1 MVISYCA
8 FKTKSNTILKSV
20 VSQVTPGKVMKDRF
34 GEKLGT
40 GTQVHI
46 GQPSASP
53 QTFSASQHRLMA
65 ASNCEAFQGTRKH
78 VPLSKFTMFK
88 PSCLL
93 AESVLHA
100 LWYSWLF
107 QTWPQWFLTWGPCT
121 LQHSEIIIGL
131 LDYIQ
136 YFKNQWFFSVRLWL
150 LTMESPFWWGGRE

>member
-1 MVISYCA
+1 MIIYCA
-8 FKTKSNTILKSV
+8 FKTQTNTILKNV

-40 GTQVHI
+40 GTQVHV

-53 QTFSASQHRLMA
+53 QTFSASQHWPVA
-65 ASNCEAFQGTRKH
+65 PSDCEAFQGTRKH
-78 VPLSKFTMFK
+78 LPLSKFTMFK

-107 QTWPQWFLTWGPCT
+107 QTSPQWFLIWGPHT
-121 LQHSEIIIGL
+121 PQHSEIIIGL
-131 LDYIQ
+131 LGYFQ
-136 YFKNQWFFSVRLWL
+136 YFKNQWFSAVRL
-150 LTMESPFWWGGRE
+150 